1 MNLGIMEMTKED
13 ILKDLLMTPSPSGC
27 EQAII
32 KKMAM
37 FLKDYIDELSIDNYG
52 NLIALK
58 YGNQRNKKLMLAAHA
73 DEVGMMVTYIDMR
86 AGTAWGEGGY
96 SLYPGN
102 SLITCRFLVIF
113 LVVSRK
119 KRNFGDRNIN

>member
-1 MNLGIMEMTKED
+1 
-13 ILKDLLMTPSPSGC
+13 MTPSPSGC

-73 DEVGMMVTYIDMR
+73 DEVGMMVTYIDSN
-86 AGTAWGEGGY
+86 G
-96 SLYPGN
+96 
-102 SLITCRFLVIF
+102 FLSFQEI
-113 LVVSRK
+113 SRK
-119 KRNFGDRNIN
+119 QQETAD

>member
-1 MNLGIMEMTKED
+1 MTKED

-58 YGNQRNKKLMLAAHA
+58 YGNQRNKKLMLACSGRLHRRLGHPHLAFRHHR
-73 DEVGMMVTYIDMR
+73 ENGM
-86 AGTAWGEGGY
+86 
-96 SLYPGN
+96 N
-102 SLITCRFLVIF
+102 QCRFP
-113 LVVSRK
+113 
-119 KRNFGDRNIN
+119 

>member
-1 MNLGIMEMTKED
+1 MMEMTKED

-52 NLIALK
+52 NLIAL
-58 YGNQRNKKLMLAAHA
+58 NLEFPFFIAVSAMECNLAKSSAPLS
-73 DEVGMMVTYIDMR
+73 VRKQPLTFCFI
-86 AGTAWGEGGY
+86 
-96 SLYPGN
+96 L
-102 SLITCRFLVIF
+102 IF
-113 LVVSRK
+113 LTPRSLAL
-119 KRNFGDRNIN
+119 FS